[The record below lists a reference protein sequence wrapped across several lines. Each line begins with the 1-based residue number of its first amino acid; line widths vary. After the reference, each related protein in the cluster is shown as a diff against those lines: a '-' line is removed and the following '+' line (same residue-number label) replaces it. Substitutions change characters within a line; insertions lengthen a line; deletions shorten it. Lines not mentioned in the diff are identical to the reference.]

1 MKLRYQGDGST
12 LKQEQTT
19 SITLTC

>member
-19 SITLTC
+19 ALR